1 MTNDLK
7 QFPKPGIKIRT
18 TSKQFPTYQVREKA
32 RRGKIEAKE
41 PHHLLDTSLFLGLRL
56 SLCCPLHEPGT
67 TQTQKLSSHPIRD
80 KREGEKG
87 KWVGEDSRVSHQ
99 GLDLKGFTRYHQ
111 ERKKRGK
118 RNTRDGRNFSAPP
131 GDRDK
136 FRLREGCVVSAQPM
150 LPVVT
155 VFFELLKVFLRHS

>member
-7 QFPKPGIKIRT
+7 QFRKPGIKIRT

-118 RNTRDGRNFSAPP
+118 RNTRDGRNNTASRLHRETETSFVSGRDAWFPP
-131 GDRDK
+131 SRC
-136 FRLREGCVVSAQPM
+136 FPSSRYS
-150 LPVVT
+150 
-155 VFFELLKVFLRHS
+155 SNY